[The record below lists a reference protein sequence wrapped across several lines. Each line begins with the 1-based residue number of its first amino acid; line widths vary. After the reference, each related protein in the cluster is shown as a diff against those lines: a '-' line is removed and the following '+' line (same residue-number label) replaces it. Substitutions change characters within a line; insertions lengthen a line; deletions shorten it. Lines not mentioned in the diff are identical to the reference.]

1 MPLSLT
7 PGDYPSTV
15 RAIPTLHGV
24 CATFNSFGMDQI
36 YTNEFRPFLEDFSK
50 VHICKNY
57 SIIKEN
63 KSFFLFE
70 VFDILGDSNIP
81 LMWKYGGQTITLA
94 FRAHSDL
101 FHETRNF
108 EELKVS
114 LNGPGNAFHTL

>member
-1 MPLSLT
+1 MHQPFV
-7 PGDYPSTV
+7 PYPPFMVSVPHSIVLEWTKFTQMNSDLFW
-15 RAIPTLHGV
+15 RILARFI
-24 CATFNSFGMDQI
+24 FN
-36 YTNEFRPFLEDFSK
+36 
-50 VHICKNY
+50 ICKNY